1 MLANAFAQL
10 LGSRLIPP
18 EAEFRDPRMTL
29 PSGMMDAAM
38 LFEQELTTRNHRSM
52 MPNLYGLWG

>member
-1 MLANAFAQL
+1 
-10 LGSRLIPP
+10 
-18 EAEFRDPRMTL
+18 MTL